1 MDHVVAQGVRIPALG
16 LGTYK
21 LRGNEGLRSIEK
33 ALEIGYRHIDTAQM
47 YNNEEE
53 VGKAVRQ
60 SGVDREDVFITT
72 KILRRNL
79 EYDDVLS
86 SVNGSLRKLG
96 MDYADLLLIHA
107 PSSSVPI
114 EESVRAMNELQ
125 DEGKVENIGVSNFSV
140 RQTQEAIEASETPII
155 TNQVKYHPFYS
166 QNEIL
171 DFCIENDVMLTAYTP
186 LANGRVIGHDTLSE
200 IGEKYGK
207 TGPQVALRWLVQQ
220 ENVSTIPKASSE
232 EHLRENIDIFDFE
245 LTRQEMQT
253 IFDLQGGL
261 IDRLRSRLGL

>member
-1 MDHVVAQGVRIPALG
+1 MDYVVAQGVRIPALG

-21 LRGNEGLRSIEK
+21 LRGNEGLNSIKK

-53 VGKAVRQ
+53 VGEAVRQ
-60 SGVDREDVFITT
+60 SNVDREDVFITT

-79 EYDDVLS
+79 EYGDVLS
-86 SVNGSLRKLG
+86 SVNDSLRRLG
-96 MDYADLLLIHA
+96 MEHVDLLLIHA

-114 EESVRAMNELQ
+114 EESIEAMNELQ
-125 DEGKVENIGVSNFSV
+125 DEGKVDHIGVSNFSV
-140 RQTQEAIEASETPII
+140 KQTQEAIEASETPVV

-186 LANGRVIGHDTLSE
+186 LANGRVIGHDTLSK

-207 TGPQVALRWLVQQ
+207 TGAQVALRWLVQQ

-245 LTRQEMQT
+245 LTRDEMQT